1 MGCGWEAGVA
11 PGRVRVGKV
20 GCGCPEEALDAKLRN
35 LLLILVGHI
44 PEGHIL
50 SGEQFGGA

>member
-1 MGCGWEAGVA
+1 MPCVPGRGGRIMGCGWEAGVA

-35 LLLILVGHI
+35 LCY
-44 PEGHIL
+44 
-50 SGEQFGGA
+50 